1 MFLLMYL
8 QAFSVL
14 TSCFAKFSMTD
25 VARLSGSM
33 PASSFG
39 TSGPNLEVC
48 NRTFE

>member
-1 MFLLMYL
+1 
-8 QAFSVL
+8 
-14 TSCFAKFSMTD
+14 MTD
-25 VARLSGSM
+25 VTRLSGSM